1 MAAYNK
7 FNATCQ
13 DFARAIYNLSTTTT
27 LKVLLGN
34 TVPTS
39 TWRSSTDITGEV
51 SGINGYSTGGSSVAI
66 ASAYNGAS
74 NSSKFMLLQN
84 AALVFTANVS
94 TGGAGTIGPFE
105 YAILAASTTVASST
119 VGGAATGY
127 GILGWYDYGS
137 AITLNNTETFTLTW
151 DVSSGILQIS

>member
-13 DFARAIYNLSTTTT
+13 DFARAIYNLSTTTVIKT
-27 LKVLLGN
+27 LLTN

-39 TWRSSTDITGEV
+39 SWRSSTDITGELAT
-51 SGINGYSTGGSSVAI
+51 GNGYSTGGSSVAI
-66 ASAYNGAS
+66 ASAFNGAG
-74 NSSKFMLLQN
+74 NSSIYILLQN
-84 AALVFTANVS
+84 AALVFTAGPGSV
-94 TGGAGTIGPFE
+94 GPFR
-105 YAILAASTTVASST
+105 YALIAASTTVASST

-151 DVSSGILQIS
+151 DVSSGILQIT